1 MHHRFFI
8 FCLSFLLAH
17 TPLAFAPQDPNSR
30 DERQDE
36 DRQSPAPCANVD
48 ALNSDDTLRQS
59 TACATKLPNS
69 AALKTVLSSPIFRDV
84 LVLLTIDD
92 LKDCRLVCKEWYHAA
107 TYALSLKPGLR
118 LKLPPL
124 GTPSLPACTGV
135 SCETTVVAVP
145 EPIADAASPTKDVS
159 EATAL
164 NDPNRV
170 KLFLNTLYRDASSHA
185 WQTPSNSL
193 QLTFNDRSL
202 PVFETL
208 RPAAVTV
215 TLLPDTRLPKP
226 LPVQSFQH
234 VHHLSLQNQQVPPTF
249 FVLLA
254 KAPLKTLDLS
264 WVRIIRPSWESRFIY
279 DGISQL
285 RHLKNL
291 TDLNLAHLKDE
302 HDQPL
307 GEIIWHATCEQA
319 GLSSDADLVPTHLQ
333 ELTNKN
339 PISHLANLEKLDL
352 SGAEFF
358 LHLTF
363 LKQCAPKLKVLHMKG
378 NTLDHRHHAFLNT
391 LPNLKEL
398 TPPALDWFFGEAKAR
413 GHNLSVAL
421 GQDIANHD
429 NAAPF
434 QIEPNLCVLNLSK
447 SGIDNTYLKRLTAL
461 ATIENLNVRKCYLQ
475 GRMPDDDNEDD
486 LQTQGHVLLGQF
498 PLKVL
503 NASHNTT
510 LCRVPAFTQAHLLTK
525 LNLTRC
531 GLRSFEGLNACVNL
545 RILYAGANPVSV
557 SETWCHMTQL
567 RQLRVLNVL
576 NDMGIHHY
584 DAETRATFT
593 QVLSQNTHLTSLNL
607 MQHSIGPEGATALE
621 HLHRLETLYL
631 SHCGISDV
639 GFSKLPLLNIENL
652 DMRNN
657 VLTASSV
664 RHLWQVLDQ
673 ISQPR
678 LRGLSL
684 ESNLLGDDAIQY
696 LARMTYL
703 ETLAIENIETTA
715 EGMQKLAPLVPH
727 LKSLICEDHLL
738 PQTEEPQEDDS

>member
-1 MHHRFFI
+1 MNRRFFV
-8 FCLSFLLAH
+8 FLLSFLLAH
-17 TPLAFAPQDPNSR
+17 MPLAFAPQDPDSR
-30 DERQDE
+30 DARQDE

-69 AALKTVLSSPIFRDV
+69 AALKTVLSSPIFPDI
-84 LVLLTIDD
+84 LAFLSINDLTA
-92 LKDCRLVCKEWYHAA
+92 CRLVSHQWYRAA

-124 GTPSLPACTGV
+124 AAAPMPACTGV

-145 EPIADAASPTKDVS
+145 DPTAESASPPKDVS

-164 NDPNRV
+164 TNPNRV
-170 KLFLNTLYRDASSHA
+170 ILFLNNLCRDASSHA
-185 WQTPSNSL
+185 WKTPSNSL
-193 QLTFNDRSL
+193 QLRFNKSDVRVL
-202 PVFETL
+202 EKL

-215 TLLPDTRLPKP
+215 TLPPGTRLPTP
-226 LPVQSFQH
+226 LPVQSLQH
-234 VHHLSLQNQQVPPTF
+234 VRHLSLKNQQVPVTF

-264 WVRIIRPSWESRFIY
+264 WVRIIRPSWESRFCY
-279 DGISQL
+279 EGISQL
-285 RHLKNL
+285 RYLENL

-302 HDQPL
+302 YDQPV
-307 GEIIWHATCEQA
+307 GEIIWQATLQQLDLEA
-319 GLSSDADLVPTHLQ
+319 NADLLSTHLE
-333 ELTNKN
+333 ELIAKN
-339 PISHLANLEKLDL
+339 PISHLGNLEKLNL
-352 SGAEFF
+352 NGAGFF
-358 LHLTF
+358 LHFTF
-363 LKQCAPKLKVLHMKG
+363 LQKCAPKLKVLHMAG
-378 NTLDHRHHAFLNT
+378 NTLDHHHHAFLNT

-398 TPPALDWFFGEAKAR
+398 TPPALDWFFGEAEAR
-413 GHNLSVAL
+413 GHHISVQL
-421 GQDIANHD
+421 GEGIANHD

-434 QIEPNLCVLNLSK
+434 QIEPKLRTLNLKK
-447 SGIDNTYLKRLTAL
+447 SGLDNTYLKRLTAL
-461 ATIENLNVRKCYLQ
+461 KTIENLNVRHCHLQ
-475 GRMPDDDNEDD
+475 GRMPDDDNEYD

-503 NASHNTT
+503 NASHNPA
-510 LCRVPAFTQAHLLTK
+510 LCRVPVFTQALLLTE

-545 RILYAGANPVSV
+545 RVLYAGANPVSV
-557 SETWCHMTQL
+557 SEAWRHMTQL
-567 RQLRVLNVL
+567 RQLRVLNFL
-576 NDMGIHHY
+576 NNQGIHHY
-584 DAETRATFT
+584 NEETRATFT
-593 QVLSQNTHLTSLNL
+593 QVLSQNTHLTSVNL
-607 MQHSIGPEGATALE
+607 MAHCIGPEGATALE

-639 GFSKLPLLNIENL
+639 GFAKLPLLNIEDL